1 MNTSR
6 TIFASLTEPQH
17 VFPKIMEALSQ
28 IDPSFDAEHQQY
40 ITAVNTLKE
49 KLNEATELSYSE
61 FLAAKESE
69 FCSEVIYA
77 AWLGF
82 HQNYNC
88 YKNPVAAQ
96 FLNLDFEDIYRE
108 DSFGMLPAVIQAC
121 KTINKFYAEVNSI
134 AVDED
139 DPTEGITE
147 FYAYLETV
155 VFKLAHYWGFIFA
168 DRFLETVVPG
178 YTRNPAII
186 LRYRRMLEDYL
197 GYDIGFLHEF

>member
-6 TIFASLTEPQH
+6 PIFALLTEPQH

-40 ITAVNTLKE
+40 ITVVNTLKG
-49 KLNEATELSYSE
+49 KLNEETETSLSE

-82 HQNYNC
+82 QQNYNC
-88 YKNPVAAQ
+88 YKNPVATQ

-108 DSFGMLPAVIQAC
+108 DSFEKLPGVVQAC
-121 KTINKFYAEVNSI
+121 RTINKFYAEVNAI
-134 AVDED
+134 VVGED

-147 FYAYLETV
+147 FYSYLETA

-168 DRFLETVVPG
+168 DRFLEKVVPG
-178 YTRNPAII
+178 YTHNPALI